1 MDLTRF
7 FDILFATMGIILLSP
22 VFLVLALIIAL
33 TSKGPIIFKQVR
45 VGRYNKDFR
54 LYKFRSMF
62 INAEQKGQLTV
73 GGRDSRITWIGY
85 YLRKFKMDELP
96 QLFNVLKGEMSLVG
110 PRPEVRKYVDYYTPE
125 QQQVLSVLPGIT
137 DYASIAYRNENEILA
152 NAANP
157 EQTYIQEILPHKIE
171 LNMRYIRNKTVGNYF
186 SIIFNTIVTS
196 IKGR

>member
-7 FDILFATMGIILLSP
+7 FDILFATIGIILLSP

-157 EQTYIQEILPHKIE
+157 EQTYIHEILPHKIE